1 MLKQS
6 TFSKIILISLFFF
19 FQSCEENKAQEDI
32 YEENPR
38 VLILTDGNQGQLSGL
53 SDIRLV
59 IDNFPR
65 KSDST
70 GIWKIYL
77 TLINTPFLSADKRLL
92 LDTTSSQDDTL
103 YTVPWNTIE
112 YPNGN
117 YELYTEIIDSLNNQI
132 TNTANVYI
140 KNYSVITIENKLEV
154 SAIYQIES
162 QQGEIFS
169 NSTSYLQIETFFD
182 SILFECTSS
191 ITFCGKQ
198 LLFNHTILPES
209 YNDKISITPSNEH
222 FFLKIKNNSH
232 NNNHINAIIIKNG
245 DSILSEQNNND
256 EICENLSIPS
266 DGQVYPIGYFSFNL
280 NNYIS
285 GNISVITKMDNRL
298 DTNLISLYDASVLV
312 DTIIVN

>member
-19 FQSCEENKAQEDI
+19 FQSCEENKAQEEI

-92 LDTTSSQDDTL
+92 LDTTSTQDDTL
-103 YTVPWNTIE
+103 YTIPWNTIE

-117 YELYTEIIDSLNNQI
+117 YKLYTEIIDSLNNQI
-132 TNTANVYI
+132 TNTGIVYI
-140 KNYSVITIENKLEV
+140 KNYSIITIENKLEV
-154 SAIYQIES
+154 STDYHIGLQN
-162 QQGEIFS
+162 GEFFS
-169 NSTSYLQIETFFD
+169 NSTNYIQVENYFD
-182 SILFECTSS
+182 NISLDCTSS
-191 ITFCGKQ
+191 ISLCGNQ
-198 LLFNHTILPES
+198 FLFNYSISPES
-209 YNDKISITPSNEH
+209 SNSKISIIPTNEY
-222 FFLKIKNNSH
+222 FFLRINNLSIDNKSIH
-232 NNNHINAIIIKNG
+232 TIIIKNG
-245 DSILSEQNNND
+245 NNE
-256 EICENLSIPS
+256 EICEDLLIPR
-266 DGQVYPIGYFSFNL
+266 DGQVYPIGYFSFDFD
-280 NNYIS
+280 NYIS
-285 GNISVITKMDNRL
+285 QNISVVTMMNDIS
-298 DTNLISLYDASVLV
+298 DTNIISLYNESVLI
-312 DTIIVN
+312 DTIVVN

>member
-19 FQSCEENKAQEDI
+19 FQSCEENKAQEEI

-92 LDTTSSQDDTL
+92 LDTTGTQDDTL
-103 YTVPWNTIE
+103 YTIPWNTIE
-112 YPNGN
+112 YPNGK

-132 TNTANVYI
+132 TNTGIVYI
-140 KNYSVITIENKLEV
+140 KNYSIITIENKLEV
-154 SAIYQIES
+154 SAEYQIGT
-162 QQGEIFS
+162 QNGLCFS
-169 NSTSYLQIETFFD
+169 NSISHLQVENYFD
-182 SILFECTSS
+182 NISLDCTSS
-191 ITFCGKQ
+191 IPLCGNQ
-198 LLFNHTILPES
+198 FLFNYSISPGS
-209 YNDKISITPSNEH
+209 SNNKISITPANEY
-222 FFLKIKNNSH
+222 FFLRINNLSIDNKSIH
-232 NNNHINAIIIKNG
+232 TIIIKNG
-245 DSILSEQNNND
+245 NNE
-256 EICENLSIPS
+256 EICEDLLIPR
-266 DGQVYPIGYFSFNL
+266 DGQVYPIGYFLFDFD
-280 NNYIS
+280 NYIS
-285 GNISVITKMDNRL
+285 ENISVVTMMNDIS
-298 DTNLISLYDASVLV
+298 DTNIISLYNESVLI
-312 DTIIVN
+312 DTIVVN